1 MHLQEVVVDGRWSK
15 ALQKYAVKI
24 LKSFERNIDYT
35 VRDADYHHEYIKRK
49 LNYIK
54 NAITFLFAVKG
65 LKADDHNIVNK

>member
-1 MHLQEVVVDGRWSK
+1 MQEVVVDGRWSK

-24 LKSFERNIDYT
+24 LKSFERNVDYT
-35 VRDADYHHEYIKRK
+35 VRDAHYPLKYIKRQ

-54 NAITFLFAVKG
+54 NAITLFFAVKG